1 MHPSGR
7 QLELVKR
14 HPIYAPF
21 GNRVPYQAIVTLVW
35 LGYSEL
41 YKGIGTGLNATLQLN
56 VAR

>member
-21 GNRVPYQAIVTLVW
+21 GNRVPYQAIVTTVW
-35 LGYSEL
+35 LRYTEF
-41 YKGIGTGLNATLQLN
+41 YKGI
-56 VAR
+56 